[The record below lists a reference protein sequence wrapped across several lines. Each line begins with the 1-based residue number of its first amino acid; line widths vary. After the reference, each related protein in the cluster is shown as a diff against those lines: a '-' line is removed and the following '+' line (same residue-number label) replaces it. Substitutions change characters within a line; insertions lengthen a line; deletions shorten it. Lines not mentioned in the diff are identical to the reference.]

1 MRNKT
6 PARPGR
12 RFAVLFP
19 GGHSASTR
27 GSSKGS
33 GGSSGIHD
41 QTCKI
46 KFNVPLK

>member
-6 PARPGR
+6 PALPGR
-12 RFAVLFP
+12 RFAVLFALA
-19 GGHSASTR
+19 ASTR

-33 GGSSGIHD
+33 GGSSGIQD
-41 QTCKI
+41 QTCEI